1 MQRMA
6 VATRGSN
13 IVSEIASKHAKPEHA
28 VGAEP
33 TSDCRIGG
41 ELDNADAHQPKRPPA
56 KTNSHGAAIEKG
68 HSPSPQ
74 PCDGNDP
81 TTNQDCI
88 DFLRDF
94 VGERPWTLVAVRKGP
109 KDVQAET
116 FLPAADRDES
126 AAGWVLKWNARGYDI
141 YFAVNPLK
149 RPMSKKAAKAD
160 VAFAAWLWVDL
171 DPLEGADLDLERE
184 EMLALVTDRLPQG
197 LPEPTWIID
206 SGRGYWAFWK
216 LRTPQPVDGAGPQTL
231 HVEDHGRGIEKAFPG
246 RADHCRNIERI
257 ARLPGT
263 INQKTRRRA
272 CVIEYRP
279 DKVHELTDFRRV
291 ESATGKSTAA
301 NSNPKNKVIGE
312 LSRYRPAG
320 VDVDKLPV
328 PETIKE
334 MIRTGKHPRDPGG
347 YKTRSEGVL
356 AVLLAM
362 AGEGCDDATMTGVM
376 LAPELPIGAHIRDQA
391 DPDKY
396 LERRIRKA
404 RLYANN
410 STRRPAAGPSY
421 EHKQMLLG
429 MQRKELR
436 LLHWMRQLNWPF
448 EAWAT
453 EKGIDIGHLYDP
465 VELGVLVQFTVE
477 EDGRFATDPMGRREK
492 RYRRKGR
499 VVVSRAARFPTRLMP
514 AGFTK
519 KQTVE
524 RRKKF
529 SRPKRTAVERSRR
542 AENRAAKLA
551 MVQKAANLTCRKS
564 AIFTVLSHN
573 KWMTLR
579 ELMAV
584 LIGSPPFLTTDG
596 QALTG
601 NSLRKAIARELDK
614 PDLNSMIEMMETIQK
629 NRLPEKRF
637 RRRPPGVG

>member
-1 MQRMA
+1 
-6 VATRGSN
+6 
-13 IVSEIASKHAKPEHA
+13 VSEITSDDATSAQAP
-28 VGAEP
+28 EP
-33 TSDCRIGG
+33 TSDCRIGD
-41 ELDNADAHQPKRPPA
+41 ELHNAAAYQQIESPPA
-56 KTNSHGAAIEKG
+56 KINIHGAGIAK
-68 HSPSPQ
+68 SQALASQ
-74 PCDGNDP
+74 PCNGNDP
-81 TTNQDCI
+81 SI
-88 DFLRDF
+88 KSEPIKFLKDFFGENPWPLAAFHNVSRDF
-94 VGERPWTLVAVRKGP
+94 K
-109 KDVQAET
+109 AET
-116 FLPAADRDES
+116 FIAAADRDKS
-126 AAGWVLKWNARGYDI
+126 AADWILNFNARGYDI

-149 RPMSKKAAKAD
+149 RPMSKKAGKAD
-160 VAFAAWLWVDL
+160 VASAEWLWVDL
-171 DPLEGADLDLERE
+171 DPLEGADLNLERE
-184 EMLALVTDRLPQG
+184 EMLALLTDRLPEG
-197 LPEPTWIID
+197 VPEPTWIID

-216 LRTPQPVDGAGPQTL
+216 LRISQPVDGAGPQTL

-246 RADHCRNIERI
+246 RGDDCRNIDRV

-263 INQKTRRRA
+263 INHKTGRRA
-272 CVIEYRP
+272 CVVEYRP
-279 DKVHELTDFRRV
+279 NRVYELADFPWV
-291 ESATGKSTAA
+291 EAAAGKGTAA
-301 NSNPKNKVIGE
+301 NSNPKNEVNRE
-312 LSRYRPAG
+312 PSRRRPGA
-320 VDVDKLPV
+320 VDVAELPV
-328 PETIKE
+328 SEAIKHL
-334 MIRTGKHPRDPGG
+334 IRTGKDPNNPDR
-347 YKTRSEGVL
+347 YESRSEAVF
-356 AVLLAM
+356 AVLVAM

-376 LAPELPIGAHIRDQA
+376 LDPELPIGAHIRDQA

-396 LERRIRKA
+396 LERQIRRA

-429 MQRKELR
+429 MQRNELR

-499 VVVSRAARFPTRLMP
+499 VVVSRPARFPTRLMP
-514 AGFTK
+514 SGFTK

-529 SRPKRTAVERSRR
+529 SRPKRTAAERSRR
-542 AENRAAKLA
+542 AANRAAKLA

-564 AIFTVLSHN
+564 AILTVLSHN
-573 KWMTLR
+573 WMTLR

-596 QALTG
+596 QTLAG
-601 NSLRKAIARELDK
+601 DSLRKAIAREVDK
-614 PDLNSMIEMMETIQK
+614 PDLNSMIEMTETIQK
-629 NRLPEKRF
+629 NRFPEKRF